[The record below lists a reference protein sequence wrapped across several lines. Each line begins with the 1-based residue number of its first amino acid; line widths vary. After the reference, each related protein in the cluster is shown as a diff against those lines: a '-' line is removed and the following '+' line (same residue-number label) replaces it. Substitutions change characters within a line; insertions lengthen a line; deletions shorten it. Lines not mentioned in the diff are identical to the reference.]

1 MFHKVEVFP
10 VRAESAFRTENR
22 STGTCKY
29 TVDIYTKFKSES
41 CLDYTKRVQYLTTRQ
56 LLLEKHTNSKK
67 NQTTTTTRKPKLL
80 KNHLTLPTA

>member
-1 MFHKVEVFP
+1 MFQKAEVFP

-29 TVDIYTKFKSES
+29 TVDIYAKFNSES
-41 CLDYTKRVQYLTTRQ
+41 CLDYTKHVQYLTTRQ

-67 NQTTTTTRKPKLL
+67 PKPPPPPE
-80 KNHLTLPTA
+80 NPNC

>member
-1 MFHKVEVFP
+1 MFQKVEVFS

-67 NQTTTTTRKPKLL
+67 TKPPPPPE
-80 KNHLTLPTA
+80 NPNC